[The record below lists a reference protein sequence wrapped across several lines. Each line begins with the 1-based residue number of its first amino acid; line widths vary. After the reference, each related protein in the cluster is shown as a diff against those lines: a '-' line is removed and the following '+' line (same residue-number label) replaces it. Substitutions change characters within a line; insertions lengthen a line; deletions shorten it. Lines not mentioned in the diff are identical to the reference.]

1 MPTDSPD
8 EILDHDETL
17 PRPSSRPDAI
27 AADDIPQLI
36 TIGRVSIDLYP
47 HQQGPMAEVTSLQKS
62 IGGTA
67 TNVAVATA
75 RLGHRAAVVTKV
87 GDDAFGLDV
96 RHALTTRFGVDA
108 TYVGTHPTLPTPLA
122 FAELDPVTEPSI
134 IFYRYPDA
142 PDFQLDHADLAPV
155 PIEDTEILWIPASR
169 FSAEPSRS
177 TITRVL
183 ERRAARRHTVF
194 DLDWRPHFWPS
205 EGIAHAV
212 IEPLIEK
219 FTIVIGNRQECKVA
233 VGSDDPHE
241 AADLLLAKGIEAAVV
256 KLGGDGVLVAL
267 ADGTRTEVAP
277 FPVDV
282 VCGLGAGDAFGGA
295 FCHGLL
301 SGWSITECVR
311 YGNAAGA
318 IVAGRLLCADDMP
331 WVSEV
336 DDFLAE
342 REGGTPGGDD
352 VDATDPNDDGDDDAG
367 DDRVDER
374 IDEEE

>member
-1 MPTDSPD
+1 MSNTNTQHVP
-8 EILDHDETL
+8 
-17 PRPSSRPDAI
+17 
-27 AADDIPQLI
+27 AAVPELI

-47 HQQGPMAEVTSLQKS
+47 HQQGPMKDVTSFQKS

-75 RLGHRAAVVTKV
+75 RLGHRTAVVTKV
-87 GDDAFGLDV
+87 GDDAFGRDV
-96 RHALTTRFGVDA
+96 RHALTDRFDVDA
-108 TYVGTHPTLPTPLA
+108 GYVSTHPSLPTPLA
-122 FAELDPVTEPSI
+122 FAELDPVEDPSI

-142 PDFQLDHADLAPV
+142 PDFQLDHADLDPV
-155 PIEDTEILWIPASR
+155 PIEDTRILWIPASR

-177 TITRVL
+177 AVIKVL
-183 ERRAARRHTVF
+183 DRRSRRSHTVF
-194 DLDWRPHFWPS
+194 DLDWRPQFWES
-205 EGIAHAV
+205 ETAANAV
-212 IEPLIEK
+212 IEPLIDA

-241 AADLLLAKGIEAAVV
+241 AADRLLAKGVEAAVV
-256 KLGGDGVLVAL
+256 KLGADGVLVAKS
-267 ADGTRTEVAP
+267 DGTRREVTP

-301 SGWSITECVR
+301 SGWPVEDCVR

-331 WVSEV
+331 YVDEV
-336 DDFLAE
+336 DDFLAR
-342 REGGTPGGDD
+342 REES
-352 VDATDPNDDGDDDAG
+352 
-367 DDRVDER
+367 R
-374 IDEEE
+374 